1 MKQIKVEWCENF
13 IRSQFSERH
22 YQCSGIEVNLF
33 FYLAEAA
40 GLWKRGTY
48 GSPMSQALENVCTV
62 ESVLNEAGEFAY
74 NVFRLK

>member
-1 MKQIKVEWCENF
+1 MKQVKVEWCENF

-40 GLWKRGTY
+40 GLWKRGT
-48 GSPMSQALENVCTV
+48 
-62 ESVLNEAGEFAY
+62 
-74 NVFRLK
+74 